1 MRFMIVGHGA
11 REHAIARRLIRD
23 GHEVIAYM
31 SRRNAGLE
39 NDCHQ
44 FIHAQGYSGE
54 VIVESAINHA
64 VDMLLPTDEA
74 ALFNGVADAAIAS
87 GMLCL
92 GHTKKTA
99 YLIEI
104 MRNGVIS
111 ALSPS
116 RYVRR
121 PEGILALTHQDLKS
135 LFTTND
141 TIVIK
146 PLKLGGSVSFLND
159 GDDAVNR
166 IDLPVWA
173 EPYKPGVDFS
183 IHYIVNGGYFHFIGL
198 TFDYP
203 FLNESSLV
211 LTGGMGT
218 IVPASNET
226 SIVSSAL
233 LKDCQAVTEAC
244 LLRLKETHGCNLNGF
259 VSAQFRKIRQQAIFT
274 EFDCKPG
281 NPEIVAIL
289 PTIKGDLGRILLHAA
304 RNQLPAIEFTG
315 MASVAI
321 SMIPKEYPFTHK
333 TCHVLPD
340 SFLCQEAVVI
350 GETERTGSAIRNGES
365 RMLCVVCLGVDSRQT
380 KDVAIS
386 MAAHINELSGLI
398 FRSDMG
404 NNISGPV
411 AAQRVRKSLD
421 DLKKKGGKRLMLRLS
436 PESNAALKNLMA
448 ADRFQNETEAIN
460 AAIIIAATQPE
471 QQ

>member
-23 GHEVIAYM
+23 GHEVIAYI

-44 FIHAQGYSGE
+44 FIHAQGYLGQA
-54 VIVESAINHA
+54 IVKSAISHA

-74 ALFNGVADAAIAS
+74 ALFNGVADAAIAC
-87 GMLCL
+87 GMPCF
-92 GHTKKTA
+92 GHTKRTA
-99 YLIEI
+99 YLIEV
-104 MRNGVIS
+104 MRNEVIS

-121 PEGILALTHQDLKS
+121 PEGILALTRQDLRS
-135 LFTTND
+135 LFAINN

-146 PLKLGGSVSFLND
+146 PLKLGDTVSFLND
-159 GDDAVNR
+159 DDDVNR

-173 EPYKPGVDFS
+173 EPYKPGVNFS
-183 IHYIVNGGYFHFIGL
+183 IHYMVSGGHFHFIGL

-203 FLNESSLV
+203 FLNENSLV

-218 IVPASNET
+218 MVAASNET

-244 LLRLKETHGCNLNGF
+244 LLRLKETHGCNINGF

-274 EFDCKPG
+274 ELDCKPG

-304 RNQLPAIEFTG
+304 SNQLPAIEFTG

-321 SMIPKEYPFTHK
+321 SMIPKEYPHTHE
-333 TCHVLPD
+333 THHALSD
-340 SFLCQEAVVI
+340 SFLRQEAVVI
-350 GETERTGSAIRNGES
+350 GETEKTGSVIQNGRS
-365 RMLCVVCLGVDSRQT
+365 RMLCVVCIGVNSRQA
-380 KDVAIS
+380 KSVAVSI
-386 MAAHINELSGLI
+386 AAHINELSGLI
-398 FRSDMG
+398 FRGDIG
-404 NNISGPV
+404 DNISGPV

-421 DLKKKGGKRLMLRLS
+421 NLKKKGGKRLMLRLS

-448 ADRFQNETEAIN
+448 TDRFQNETEAIN
-460 AAIIIAATQPE
+460 AAIIIASTKPE